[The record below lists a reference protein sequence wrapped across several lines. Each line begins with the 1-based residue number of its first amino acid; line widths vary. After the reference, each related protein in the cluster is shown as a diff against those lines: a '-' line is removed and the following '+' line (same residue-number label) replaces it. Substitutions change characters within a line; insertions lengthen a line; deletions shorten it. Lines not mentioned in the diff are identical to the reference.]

1 MAGESTA
8 GEWIE
13 RYGPPNEAGL
23 PRSRGPA
30 EAGPGDRET
39 IGGLIVDWGGVMTTN
54 VFGSFSAFC
63 EAEGLDPATLVQ
75 IFRGDPAA
83 RELLIGFEEGRVEEA
98 VFEAKLGGV
107 LGLATPE
114 GLIDRLFAGMT
125 LEESMVA
132 AVRAAREAGIATG
145 LVSNSWGTTR
155 YPRELLGELFDGV
168 VISGE
173 VGIRKPAPRIY
184 ELGAARID
192 LPTSLR
198 AACSSTICPSTSRRP
213 RSWAWPPCITPAAET
228 TIAELE
234 RLLGLTA
241 RPPRRSWTARS
252 CKDARSEVCSAHE
265 RLSDAAA
272 GAVSTAVS
280 VPLAPPVQQP

>member
-1 MAGESTA
+1 VSELTNSERAEATRGGESTA

-13 RYGPPNEAGL
+13 RYGSSNEAGV
-23 PRSRGPA
+23 PRELGAA
-30 EAGPGDRET
+30 ETGPGRSGA
-39 IGGLIVDWGGVMTTN
+39 IGALIVDWGGVMTTN

-63 EAEGLDPATLVQ
+63 EAEGLDPATLAQ

-107 LGLATPE
+107 LGLTSPE
-114 GLIDRLFAGMT
+114 GLIDRLFGGTT

-132 AVRAAREAGIATG
+132 AVRTAREAGIATG
-145 LVSNSWGTTR
+145 LISNSWGTTR
-155 YPRELLGELFDGV
+155 YPRELLDELFDGV

-184 ELGAARID
+184 ELGVQAIAREPAECVFVDD
-192 LPTSLR
+192 LPFNL
-198 AACSSTICPSTSRRP
+198 
-213 RSWAWPPCITPAAET
+213 TPATELGMATVHHTAADT

-234 RLLGLTA
+234 RMLGIQLRTKIGV
-241 RPPRRSWTARS
+241 PPA
-252 CKDARSEVCSAHE
+252 
-265 RLSDAAA
+265 
-272 GAVSTAVS
+272 
-280 VPLAPPVQQP
+280 